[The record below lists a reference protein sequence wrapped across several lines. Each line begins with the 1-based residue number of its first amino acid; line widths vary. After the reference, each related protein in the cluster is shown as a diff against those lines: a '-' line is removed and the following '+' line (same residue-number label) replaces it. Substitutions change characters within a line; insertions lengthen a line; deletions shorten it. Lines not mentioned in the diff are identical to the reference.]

1 MKVIFTP
8 AGFWG
13 GGGGSASAREWEGR
27 VVRERKRRKRVRVE
41 RMDLIKKE
49 SERGDI
55 GRNFD
60 EWKSV
65 EQG

>member
-1 MKVIFTP
+1 M
-8 AGFWG
+8 
-13 GGGGSASAREWEGR
+13 
-27 VVRERKRRKRVRVE
+27 RVE

>member
-55 GRNFD
+55 GRKFG

-65 EQG
+65 GRG